1 MTSSTRG
8 RGGVQE
14 VGDAVPTG
22 GDGGLKPSATSSTK
36 RAVSGRGYRI
46 FRKDKGAGR
55 AIKIDE

>member
-8 RGGVQE
+8 GGVQKA
-14 VGDAVPTG
+14 GDAVPTG
-22 GDGGLKPSATSSTK
+22 GEGGLKPSATSSTK

-46 FRKDKGAGR
+46 FRKDKGSGR